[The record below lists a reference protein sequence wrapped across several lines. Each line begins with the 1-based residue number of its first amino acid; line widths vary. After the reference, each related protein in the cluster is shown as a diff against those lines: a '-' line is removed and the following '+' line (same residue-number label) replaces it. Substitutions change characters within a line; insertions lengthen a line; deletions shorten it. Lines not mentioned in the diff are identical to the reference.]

1 VTMKIKANCIVMAA
15 LAGLAAATSSMSAW
29 AEDGRDLCANR
40 PGRGS
45 PPCVLDAGRFQ
56 AEVGLIDFTHDK
68 QGGATED
75 NTLAG
80 DLAFRYGVTSTG
92 EAELA
97 WSPYVHVRDRDSS
110 GSTTA
115 TGYGDLTLA
124 WRQSLKNPAGSGF
137 SVAVQPFVVAPVGK
151 RDFGAGAWQGGVVL
165 PVSVALAGGFGLGLT
180 PQVAVVRNQNH
191 DGSHLDWTGVI
202 GLSHAV
208 GPVSLGTEVYV
219 DYDDDPAGH
228 ATTETFDLSAAW
240 TPTALKDVQLDIGLN
255 AGLNRQTP
263 DYEAYAGIA
272 RRF

>member
-1 VTMKIKANCIVMAA
+1 MKANSIGLAA
-15 LAGLAAATSSMSAW
+15 LAGVAAVLSAGGAW
-29 AEDGRDLCANR
+29 AQEARDLCANR

-45 PPCVLDAGRFQ
+45 PPCVLDAGRIQ
-56 AEVGLIDFTHDK
+56 VEVGLADFTHDK
-68 QGGATED
+68 QAGATTD
-75 NTLAG
+75 TTLAG
-80 DLAFRYGVTSTG
+80 DLALRFGVTGTG

-97 WSPYVHVRDRDSS
+97 WSPYIHVRNRDSS
-110 GSTTA
+110 GAAAS

-124 WRQSLKNPAGSGF
+124 WRQSLRNPDGSGV

-165 PVSVALAGGFGLGLT
+165 PVSVPLPRGFALGLT

-191 DGSHLDWTGVI
+191 DGTHLDWTGVVGI
-202 GLSHAV
+202 SHAV
-208 GPVSLGTEVYV
+208 GPVSLGTEFYIA
-219 DYDDDPAGH
+219 YDDDPAGH

-240 TPTALKDVQLDIGLN
+240 TPAALKDIQLDIGLN

>member
-1 VTMKIKANCIVMAA
+1 MKANGIWMAA
-15 LAGLAAATSSMSAW
+15 LAGLAAAASSGGAW
-29 AEDGRDLCANR
+29 AEDSRDLCANR

-56 AEVGLIDFTHDK
+56 VEVGLVDFTHDK
-68 QGGATED
+68 QAGTTQD
-75 NTLAG
+75 TTLAG

-97 WSPYVHVRDRDSS
+97 WSPYIHVRDRDSLGS
-110 GSTTA
+110 STT

-124 WRQSLKNPAGSGF
+124 WRQSLMNPDGSGV
-137 SVAVQPFVVAPVGK
+137 SVALQPFVTAPVGK
-151 RDFGAGAWQGGVVL
+151 SRFGAGAWQGGVVL
-165 PVSVALAGGFGLGLT
+165 PIAVALPQGFGLGLT

-191 DGSHLDWTGVI
+191 DGTHLDWTGVI
-202 GLSHAV
+202 GISHSV
-208 GPVSLGTEVYV
+208 GPVSLGTEFYI

-240 TPTALKDVQLDIGLN
+240 TPKALKDIQLDIGLN

>member
-1 VTMKIKANCIVMAA
+1 MKMKANLIAAAA
-15 LAGLAAATSSMSAW
+15 LAGFASVGPSGGAW
-29 AEDGRDLCANR
+29 GQDSRDLCANR

-56 AEVGLIDFTHDK
+56 VEVGVADFTHDK
-68 QGGATED
+68 QAGATD
-75 NTLAG
+75 DTTLAG
-80 DLAFRYGVTSTG
+80 DLAFRYGVTPTG

-97 WSPYVHVRDRDSS
+97 WSPYIHVRDRDSS
-110 GSTTA
+110 GSSTA

-124 WRQSLKNPAGSGF
+124 WRQSLKNPDGSGF
-137 SVAVQPFVVAPVGK
+137 SVAVQPFVVAPVGE
-151 RDFGAGAWQGGVVL
+151 RAFGAGAWQGGVVL
-165 PVSVALAGGFGLGLT
+165 PVSVALPDGFGLGLT

-202 GLSHAV
+202 GISHAV
-208 GPVSLGTEVYV
+208 GPVSLGAEYYI
-219 DYDDDPAGH
+219 DYDDDPTGH

-240 TPTALKDVQLDIGLN
+240 TPAALKDVQLDIGLN